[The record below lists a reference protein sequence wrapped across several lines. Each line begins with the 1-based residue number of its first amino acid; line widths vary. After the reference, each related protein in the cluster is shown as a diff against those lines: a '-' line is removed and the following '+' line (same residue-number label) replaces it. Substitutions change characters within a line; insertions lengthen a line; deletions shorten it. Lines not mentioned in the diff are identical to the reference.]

1 MNKEKML
8 QAFADICN
16 ATGIAEA
23 TLRTVYNDNSLN
35 DRLEWVI
42 IGVVEQI
49 ETIQRAAKAI
59 DEAMSAKEDCT
70 A

>member
-1 MNKEKML
+1 MDNEKMS
-8 QAFADICN
+8 QAYADICN

-23 TLRTVYNDNSLN
+23 TLKTIFNDNSVN

-49 ETIQRAAKAI
+49 DKIKKAAKTI
-59 DEAMSAKEDCT
+59 DKEMSAREDCT

>member
-1 MNKEKML
+1 MDSEKVS
-8 QAFADICN
+8 QAFMDIHN

-23 TLRTVYNDNSLN
+23 TLKTMFSDNSVN

-49 ETIQRAAKAI
+49 NKIKKAAKAI
-59 DEAMSAKEDCT
+59 DEEISA
-70 A
+70 

>member
-1 MNKEKML
+1 MDSEKVL
-8 QAFADICN
+8 QAFMDIRN

-23 TLRTVYNDNSLN
+23 TLKTMFSDNSVN

-49 ETIQRAAKAI
+49 NKIKKAAKAI
-59 DEAMSAKEDCT
+59 DEEISA
-70 A
+70 

>member
-1 MNKEKML
+1 MDSEKVS
-8 QAFADICN
+8 QAFMDIRN

-23 TLRTVYNDNSLN
+23 TLKTMFSDNSVN

-49 ETIQRAAKAI
+49 NKIKKAAKAI
-59 DEAMSAKEDCT
+59 DEEISA
-70 A
+70 

>member
-1 MNKEKML
+1 MDNEKVS
-8 QAFADICN
+8 QAFIDIRN
-16 ATGIAEA
+16 ATGVAEA
-23 TLRTVYNDNSLN
+23 TLKTMFSDNSVN

-49 ETIQRAAKAI
+49 NKIKKAAKAI
-59 DEAMSAKEDCT
+59 DGEISAKEGRE

>member
-1 MNKEKML
+1 MDMEKML
-8 QAFADICN
+8 QAFTDIRN

-23 TLRTVYNDNSLN
+23 TLKTMFNDNSVN

-49 ETIQRAAKAI
+49 DKIKKAAEAI
-59 DEAMSAKEDCT
+59 DEVMSAKEDCT